1 MVTCLGLLFHVTV
14 KSVKQYAIFI
24 QPMSEKFL
32 VFLTPLLDPVQSLNI
47 VLLPTR

>member
-1 MVTCLGLLFHVTV
+1 MVTCLGLLFHVT
-14 KSVKQYAIFI
+14 VKQYAIFI